1 MNRPGFF
8 KIFSSAA
15 TLIALCLQLFVS
27 HMLIAHAEGA
37 SSVVINEVA
46 WAGTTDNSNDEWI
59 ELYNTTSQTV
69 DLSNWYIE
77 DDYVDKYIIVS
88 GTIPAH
94 GYFLIEDSENTV
106 SGVAADAV
114 IPLSLANS
122 GDSLILKNASGTV
135 IDSVNSTGG
144 AWYAG
149 NSTSKATMERIDP
162 LVGVD
167 SAANFASASAGNG
180 SVGSGG
186 SSILGTPK
194 GQNSVYQGAP
204 SSTNVEF
211 DLSNENPLSGENVT
225 ATVIINN
232 ANDLFAYGFDVAY
245 NSSVLEYV
253 SGNEA
258 GFLSGN
264 GSVSTAFN
272 TALEN
277 GAAGKL
283 IIGNARLVSPATG
296 VSGSGNLFTLTFKV
310 IGAKDSAS
318 DLVFGSGSFI
328 SDSKGDVLATFK
340 KASLKVGANQI
351 DSVGNLVGALGT
363 DIYTLKL
370 NWTAPSSGADSY
382 IILRKGV
389 DGKFTQIGTSTTAS
403 FIDNDTL
410 SSGGKIVPK
419 IIYQYQVKA
428 VKNGIQS
435 NATTVSCSETRGLVG
450 DNNRSGRVDGRDVEL
465 LARHYGAKV
474 GDSGF
479 NPLADTTFD
488 GNIDG
493 SDLIDIGA
501 NFGFVY
507 E

>member
-1 MNRPGFF
+1 
-8 KIFSSAA
+8 
-15 TLIALCLQLFVS
+15 
-27 HMLIAHAEGA
+27 
-37 SSVVINEVA
+37 
-46 WAGTTDNSNDEWI
+46 
-59 ELYNTTSQTV
+59 
-69 DLSNWYIE
+69 
-77 DDYVDKYIIVS
+77 
-88 GTIPAH
+88 
-94 GYFLIEDSENTV
+94 
-106 SGVAADAV
+106 
-114 IPLSLANS
+114 
-122 GDSLILKNASGTV
+122 
-135 IDSVNSTGG
+135 
-144 AWYAG
+144 
-149 NSTSKATMERIDP
+149 
-162 LVGVD
+162 
-167 SAANFASASAGNG
+167 
-180 SVGSGG
+180 
-186 SSILGTPK
+186 
-194 GQNSVYQGAP
+194 
-204 SSTNVEF
+204 
-211 DLSNENPLSGENVT
+211 
-225 ATVIINN
+225 VIINN